1 MEGKQLKK
9 DYRQIKKAIVKL
21 ASLNIKHR
29 KKRKNHNMKI
39 YFKALKDSEVGIM
52 GRVDWMIKQHP

>member
-1 MEGKQLKK
+1 VEGKQLKK
-9 DYRQIKKAIVKL
+9 DYRQIKKAILKL

-52 GRVDWMIKQHP
+52 GRVD